1 VAFPKHELR
10 SNKKAPPQ
18 PKAET
23 GQSERVRGSYAETGL
38 SRFSGEAS
46 APETRF
52 KVEDSGNA
60 VGLNEARRPEAAQ
73 DTLPGTNLG
82 CPLRAAERQMWIKA
96 IGRYLLEQSE
106 TTTGKVPVFVFQQVM
121 DGND

>member
-1 VAFPKHELR
+1 VDD
-10 SNKKAPPQ
+10 N
-18 PKAET
+18 
-23 GQSERVRGSYAETGL
+23 
-38 SRFSGEAS
+38 
-46 APETRF
+46 
-52 KVEDSGNA
+52 GNG

-106 TTTGKVPVFVFQQVM
+106 TTAISFMGFVFQQVM
-121 DGND
+121 GKND